1 MNKLENVLTALGWTL
16 SSLERASDSQ
26 ICPLDKG
33 HLVPRDRLD
42 AHLDK
47 CRLRQRGYSRKEVV
61 NIVDS
66 LTEALWKYDDKEIR
80 KFSDAGGQ
88 SNKSLN
94 LSIPTIL
101 NQPEKQPTLGFHKP
115 GHEKGGVSVQE
126 LAFVRDLKRRRQSY
140 RGIHTAK
147 KSYIEVLR
155 EVIEH
160 HAALLNHSANP
171 DQNLPYPYREDA
183 QDVKL
188 RKTPDRQCSFHILA
202 QIRCAHQSAT
212 TAEGNRSTDILRT
225 APLVTENKTD
235 QVTGGAGVRQLHHS
249 ATVVL
254 AACWFS
260 KRLCSCKYIHLSAC
274 HICMVSF
281 LLPLRLSPYYFCSK
295 SSAIALILEL

>member
-1 MNKLENVLTALGWTL
+1 MNKLESVLTALGWTL

-26 ICPLDKG
+26 FCPLDKG
-33 HLVPRDRLD
+33 HLVPRGRLD

-47 CRLRQRGYSRKEVV
+47 CRLRQRGYSRKE
-61 NIVDS
+61 I
-66 LTEALWKYDDKEIR
+66 EALWKYDDKEIR

-101 NQPEKQPTLGFHKP
+101 DQPEKQLTLGFHKP

-126 LAFVRDLKRRRQSY
+126 LAFMRDLKRRRQSY

-188 RKTPDRQCSFHILA
+188 RKTPDRQCRRSNQFSYSCSNSIRTSERHHSREEQIHRYSPHRSFRHGE
-202 QIRCAHQSAT
+202 Q
-212 TAEGNRSTDILRT
+212 NRSGDR
-225 APLVTENKTD
+225 
-235 QVTGGAGVRQLHHS
+235 RR
-249 ATVVL
+249 
-254 AACWFS
+254 W
-260 KRLCSCKYIHLSAC
+260 R
-274 HICMVSF
+274 
-281 LLPLRLSPYYFCSK
+281 
-295 SSAIALILEL
+295 